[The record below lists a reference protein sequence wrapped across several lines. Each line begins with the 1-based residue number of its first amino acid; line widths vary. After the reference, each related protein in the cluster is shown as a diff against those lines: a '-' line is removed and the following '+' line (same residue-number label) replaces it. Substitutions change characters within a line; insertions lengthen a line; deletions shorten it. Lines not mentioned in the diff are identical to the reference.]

1 MADVLLINRDD
12 IMTSTGI
19 GGSVDT
25 DRLLPHIKTS
35 QDMHLQPVLGTDLYN
50 KLLTIV
56 GDDTWE
62 DAGNEAYATLITT
75 YVTPFLVYFTMV
87 DFLPFQLFQIEN
99 AGVYRKSSDN
109 AIVAE
114 KDDMLL
120 LVNSFRS
127 KAEFHNRRMNDYLC
141 NNSSSFTEYTSNT
154 NEDMHPD
161 SGTGTFQG
169 IQI

>member
-12 IMTSTGI
+12 IMSLTGS

-25 DRLLPHIKTS
+25 DRFLPHIKTA
-35 QDMHLQPVLGTDLYN
+35 QDMHLQPVLGTDLLN

-62 DAGNEAYATLITT
+62 DAGNEAYATLITS
-75 YVTPFLVYFTMV
+75 YVTPFLVYYTMV

-99 AGVYRKSSDN
+99 AGVYRRNSDN

-114 KDDMLL
+114 KDDMQM
-120 LVNSFRS
+120 LVNAFRS
-127 KAEFHNRRMNDYLC
+127 KAEFHNRRINEYLC
-141 NNSSSFTEYTSNT
+141 NNTSSFAEYTSNSGS
-154 NEDMHPD
+154 DMHPD
-161 SGTGTFQG
+161 SDTGTFQG
-169 IQI
+169 LQI